1 MKKANLAT
9 DEVRVEN
16 QNHGLVRSQSGNNRT
31 VARLLSLF
39 KSYNEGRK
47 YALLSKESHS
57 ISHLQQRSHEILR
70 MRTVGYSTRAFVNS

>member
-39 KSYNEGRK
+39 KSYHQGRN
-47 YALLSKESHS
+47 YALQSKDSHY
-57 ISHLQQRSHEILR
+57 LQKKKR
-70 MRTVGYSTRAFVNS
+70 